1 MQKLSKGRVLS
12 AALIASAMLVTGGT
26 STKTAAAAVDPEV
39 RCDFTVSAVCTVVT
53 YEICIP
59 ILGEVK
65 CTTNNDTIYGLRLET

>member
-26 STKTAAAAVDPEV
+26 STKAAAAAVDPEV
-39 RCDFTVSAVCTVVT
+39 RCDFTVDGVCTVVT

-65 CTTNNDTIYGLRLET
+65 CTTNNDPIYGLRLET

>member
-1 MQKLSKGRVLS
+1 MKKPSMGRIMS
-12 AALIASAMLVTGGT
+12 AAVLASAMLVSGGT

-39 RCDFTVSAVCTVVT
+39 RCDFTVSDVCTVIT

-59 ILGEVK
+59 ILGEVR